1 MIIDLVHNYIVKN
14 TITDSFVESVE
25 KNLLP
30 ALSEKYGAGLSGIQ
44 MYEDYIADAFY
55 QRGDWY
61 YPLTVMTLDGPV
73 TQWVKWKMKAGNFKD
88 GVPYAYVGAGLLDI
102 TIADDVPEEFSAK
115 LVGRSRYYEGGAIS
129 VNVDTTVNDPTLLV
143 GKYSQT
149 FVDEMARQL
158 TVKIEEAM
166 SVNGIASSTL
176 SLTLLFAP
184 ATYMEHT
191 SENVTYRRLL
201 ISDKASAPRDFWVK
215 WFREDGATAYTVS
228 DNVSCENITFDIG
241 EDASQ
246 KIREK
251 EYRFLVSAGGDKYH
265 NAMGRKNITEWR
277 ELVKRAVKRGELE
290 KIELAPEVAEND
302 DINKRLL
309 ELLGKAPEV
318 ASEPA
323 PVKEENDEFARA
335 MQYARDIV
343 AERESAEEEAP
354 EATEISFEPKNAV
367 ESLFNL
373 VEEESAA
380 CVPVIEEVED
390 GAQEPE
396 TVEEEA
402 PIPAPAM
409 IIEDVDYASASDA
422 EFEDIIDEEA
432 LEEEPESAPVPTV
445 ERIEAAAPVAENL
458 EAKLRAEIE
467 AKLRAEYEAEAKAK
481 AEADEARLRK
491 MEEDLRRKNAEMLA
505 AAEAENQRLRK
516 LEEARRAEEEKL
528 RNQLEQQLLMEARE
542 RERMAEAARIAL
554 AEQKK
559 AEAEAAAR
567 AKAKEDEEKR
577 AAFERQRAE
586 EVARVEAERKAEAER
601 LRREADERAKESK
614 AAAAI
619 SANIK
624 SKNYTYT
631 SKSVRLLFRRS
642 VDPNIT
648 SRIYEIIKTTLEY
661 YGKDKMYMRI
671 KATIPDTTTV
681 ILEFVEI
688 PMEEMAL
695 LSNIIK
701 VLGNSGL
708 GIAKAIVE

>member
-1 MIIDLVHNYIVKN
+1 MIMDLVHNYIVKS
-14 TITDSFVESVE
+14 TMTDAFRESLE
-25 KNLLP
+25 KNLIPLI
-30 ALSEKYGAGLSGIQ
+30 SEKYSGLSEIQ

-55 QRGDWY
+55 QKGEWY
-61 YPLTVMTLDGPV
+61 YPLTVVTVGGPI
-73 TQWVKWKMKAGNFKD
+73 TQWIKWKMKTGSFKD
-88 GVPYAYVGAGLLDI
+88 GVPYAYVGTGLLDFAL
-102 TIADDVPEEFSAK
+102 ADEVPEEFSAK
-115 LVGRSRYYEGGAIS
+115 LVGRSRYYEGGSIE
-129 VNVDTTVNDPTLLV
+129 VCVDTTVNDPTLLV

-166 SVNGIASSTL
+166 SVKGLAKSSL
-176 SLTLLFAP
+176 SLSLVFAP

-201 ISDKASAPRDFWVK
+201 LTDKASAPRDFWVK

-228 DNVSCENITFDIG
+228 DAVNCENITFEIG

-251 EYRFLVSAGGDKYH
+251 EYRFLISAGADKYH

-290 KIELAPEVAEND
+290 KIEMAEESNND
-302 DINKRLL
+302 DINKRLI
-309 ELLGKAPEV
+309 ELLGKAPEISV
-318 ASEPA
+318 TTEA
-323 PVKEENDEFARA
+323 PVKEENEEFVRA
-335 MQYARDIV
+335 MQYARSV
-343 AERESAEEEAP
+343 VSEKEEAD
-354 EATEISFEPKNAV
+354 EATEIAFEAAPAPCEVAKEPAV
-367 ESLFNL
+367 EEIAIEEPLL
-373 VEEESAA
+373 DEPVEETAEEAVEEEEAEA
-380 CVPVIEEVED
+380 EEIAE
-390 GAQEPE
+390 
-396 TVEEEA
+396 
-402 PIPAPAM
+402 PAPAM
-409 IIEDVDYASASDA
+409 IIEDVDYASGDDD
-422 EFEDIIDEEA
+422 FEDIVDEES
-432 LEEEPESAPVPTV
+432 LESEEEEVEESAVD
-445 ERIEAAAPVAENL
+445 IEAKIRAEL
-458 EAKLRAEIE
+458 EAKI
-467 AKLRAEYEAEAKAK
+467 RAEYEAQ
-481 AEADEARLRK
+481 ARK
-491 MEEDLRRKNAEMLA
+491 VEEELRRKNEEALRAA
-505 AAEAENQRLRK
+505 AAENERLRK
-516 LEEARRAEEEKL
+516 LEEARRAEEQKL
-528 RNQLEQQLLMEARE
+528 RAQLEQQLMMEARE
-542 RERMAEAARIAL
+542 RERMAEAARAAL
-554 AEQKK
+554 EEQKR
-559 AEAEAAAR
+559 AEAEAAAK
-567 AKAKEDEEKR
+567 AKAKEDAER
-577 AAFERQRAE
+577 LAAFERQRAE
-586 EVARVEAERKAEAER
+586 EAARLEAERKAEAER
-601 LRREADERAKESK
+601 LRKEADERAAASK

-619 SANIK
+619 SSNAR

-688 PMEEMAL
+688 PMEEMTL

>member
-14 TITDSFVESVE
+14 TITDSFTESVE

-30 ALSEKYGAGLSGIQ
+30 ALSAKYGAGLSGIQ

-55 QRGDWY
+55 QRGEWY
-61 YPLTVMTLDGPV
+61 YPLTVITLSGPV
-73 TQWVKWKMKAGNFKD
+73 TQWIKWRMKAGNFKD

-102 TIADDVPEEFSAK
+102 TLADDVPEEFSAK

-166 SVNGIASSTL
+166 SVKGIASSTL

-228 DNVSCENITFDIG
+228 DNVRCENITFEIG
-241 EDASQ
+241 EDAAQ

-251 EYRFLVSAGGDKYH
+251 EYRFLISAGGDKYH

-277 ELVKRAVKRGELE
+277 ELVKRAIKRGELE
-290 KIELAPEVAEND
+290 KVELATESTDND
-302 DINKRLL
+302 DISKRLL

-323 PVKEENDEFARA
+323 PAKEENEEFARA

-343 AERESAEEEAP
+343 AERESIEEKAP
-354 EATEISFEPKNAV
+354 EATEISFEPKNTA
-367 ESLFNL
+367 EPLFNL

-380 CVPVIEEVED
+380 YEPVIEESEES
-390 GAQEPE
+390 AEEPE

-402 PIPAPAM
+402 PIPAAAM
-409 IIEDVDYASASDA
+409 IIEDVNYASASDE
-422 EFEDIIDEEA
+422 EFEEIIDEET
-432 LEEEPESAPVPTV
+432 LEEESEPAPVP
-445 ERIEAAAPVAENL
+445 VAERAEPAPTAEEL
-458 EAKLRAEIE
+458 EAKLRSEIE
-467 AKLRAEYEAEAKAK
+467 AKLRAEYEAEARAK
-481 AEADEARLRK
+481 AEADAQRIRQ
-491 MEEDLRRKNAEMLA
+491 MEEELRRKNAAALA
-505 AAEAENQRLRK
+505 AAEAENERLRK
-516 LEEARRAEEEKL
+516 LEQARREEEEKL
-528 RNQLEQQLLMEARE
+528 RAQLEQQLLMEARE

-586 EVARVEAERKAEAER
+586 EAARVEAERKAEAER